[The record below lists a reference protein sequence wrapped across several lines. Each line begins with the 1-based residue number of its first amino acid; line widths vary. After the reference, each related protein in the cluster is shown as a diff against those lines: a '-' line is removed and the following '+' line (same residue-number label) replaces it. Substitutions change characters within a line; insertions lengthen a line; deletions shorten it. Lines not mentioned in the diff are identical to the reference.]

1 MKHTRIT
8 ATGAAALIA
17 AGLAVAGAAPASA
30 APVKAERITSAQ
42 QLHESLRQ
50 AVALEQTRIGEPSA
64 GAVAGGAPV
73 LSQNSVGRV
82 AQASIGAGSEIPTP
96 C

>member
-1 MKHTRIT
+1 MKHTRLT

-30 APVKAERITSAQ
+30 APAKAERITSAQ
-42 QLHESLRQ
+42 QLQQSLQQ
-50 AVALEQTRIGEPSA
+50 AIALEQTQSGRLSTG
-64 GAVAGGAPV
+64 PV
-73 LSQNSVGRV
+73 GRAAQLSSNPVGRV
-82 AQASIGAGSEIPTP
+82 AQESVAAGPELPA

>member
-1 MKHTRIT
+1 MKHTRLT

-30 APVKAERITSAQ
+30 APAKAERITSIQ
-42 QLHESLRQ
+42 QLHESLQQ
-50 AVALEQTRIGEPSA
+50 AIAIEQTQNGQ
-64 GAVAGGAPV
+64 
-73 LSQNSVGRV
+73 LSSDSVGRAALLSSNSVGRV
-82 AQASIGAGSEIPTP
+82 AQETAGAGSELPA